1 MTTFQ
6 PSSVVLILITI
17 ELQPLLRNDNL
28 DTIICPPNET
38 SVWSVGSF
46 IRIIIFTIYKIKRTL
61 INFPWSL
68 SKIFIGSFV
77 LVLISLCSIF
87 YLRFG
92 LFDSKLNWNDLLN
105 TLDLWDYKV
114 WYLFT
119 KLNTIYTPPP
129 LNTTFTVFASAA
141 HSQKISM

>member
-17 ELQPLLRNDNL
+17 ELQPLLRNDNFE
-28 DTIICPPNET
+28 TIICPPNET

-61 INFPWSL
+61 INSSWSL

-77 LVLISLCSIF
+77 LVLISLCSMF

-92 LFDSKLNWNDLLN
+92 LFDSQVNWNDLFS
-105 TLDLWDYKV
+105 TLDLWDCKV
-114 WYLFT
+114 RNLFIKFYT
-119 KLNTIYTPPP
+119 RSTPPP
-129 LNTTFTVFASAA
+129 LNTTSTVFASAA